1 MRRCTRATLAAQRGQ
16 AKFVL
21 AERGMCAA
29 DLDST
34 VCCSLVQ
41 SRQVSRSSSL
51 GATCAGAGQAR
62 ARTNTPGTGLF
73 LAVFAMLV
81 VVITVS
87 FTLFAAVFVTAL
99 FTVVV
104 ARATLPAV
112 WIVGL
117 PGAWAW
123 RLRLRRRAR

>member
-16 AKFVL
+16 AKFVP

-29 DLDST
+29 DLGST
-34 VCCSLVQ
+34 VCCSLGQ
-41 SRQVSRSSSL
+41 SRQVSRSSIL
-51 GATCAGAGQAR
+51 GATSTGAGHACV
-62 ARTNTPGTGLF
+62 RTSTLRIELL